1 MRRQL
6 HVELKFYIHI
16 DMLLLQESVHLFQ
29 SMVGQE
35 DVRLC
40 DW

>member
-1 MRRQL
+1 ML
-6 HVELKFYIHI
+6 NANFTFTLII
-16 DMLLLQESVHLFQ
+16 TLLLQESVRIFQ

-35 DVRLC
+35 DVRLS